1 MRATTTPRP
10 SLQRALSTLVA
21 MVLALTFAVVAQ
33 QSADATTAT
42 ASAYTINW
50 KASTVSGRSDLGFQ
64 WSPDHKSLVYFYN
77 TGDSAKLTGAEVLEQ
92 LTAQLAPGR
101 LLDGTDKKKAENSE
115 SPFSQGDPESSYY
128 YYGEKTNVL
137 DLVSVDNLY
146 GGTEVAPYGGS
157 DAILGADK
165 GKTEISAR
173 NGAGAFTITAPTGN
187 ALLDPA
193 TLSVQRLYISDQSIL
208 FDVGEKSSA
217 TTTKPV
223 NVYFMGYT
231 LRPYYTTAGSVTL
244 ETELNDK
251 LPKLPTYFFMGGDA
265 TNANG
270 TSTQAFGSIDSTKAL
285 IDVHPSKEG
294 LKVQDVC
301 LLDGNDVV
309 NLNCRAQNSAGG
321 ITTVTN
327 GDGTWGFAGDGRD
340 GPGGSY
346 ALQLKVTD
354 SSDTTST
361 YDQTNAPFIRLQEY
375 TDRVADANPVQ
386 KNTGEALDA
395 DSFFAKME
403 IDIRS
408 GYQSKVPEAFQDEF
422 RTKHSDE
429 FTRSIY
435 GYKAAT
441 IVPNAD
447 IASFPK
453 YGSYDVLVDT
463 TSKYGQVRRNT
474 IKVKFSPVA
483 PSVTAVADPAALTD
497 AEKTKVADAVR
508 TANPA
513 LPAEAVITVGADGA
527 TTITYPAGFG
537 PADTLNAA
545 DTVKKAESASYDLKA
560 PATLVPVQDPSALT
574 EAEKAAVK
582 KAVEDAN
589 SDLPDGVKI
598 SVADDG
604 AVTVT
609 YADGTTDSLKPEQ
622 TVKKADN
629 AAFDPKAP
637 ATLVPVQDP
646 KALTEAEKAAVK
658 KAVEDANPDLPAGA
672 VVSVDA
678 DGAVTV
684 TYADGTTD
692 TLSSSDT
699 VKEMIVIKPT
709 FDPKGKG
716 ADGKPFVID
725 AASFDPA
732 NCTISP
738 YVTVPKDEGVIYT
751 VKTSDGTVLK
761 ADGNG
766 HYTYA
771 YGDSVTVTAAAA
783 EGYRFADG
791 TTTEWTYKAPK
802 PAVCLPA
809 TSGKLA
815 KTGFDGGIIALSA
828 LLLTVGAGGVLLA
841 KRRKSA
847 S

>member
-589 SDLPDGVKI
+589 
-598 SVADDG
+598 
-604 AVTVT
+604 
-609 YADGTTDSLKPEQ
+609 
-622 TVKKADN
+622 
-629 AAFDPKAP
+629 
-637 ATLVPVQDP
+637 
-646 KALTEAEKAAVK
+646 
-658 KAVEDANPDLPAGA
+658 PDLPAGA

>member
-1 MRATTTPRP
+1 
-10 SLQRALSTLVA
+10 

-33 QSADATTAT
+33 QSAGATTAT
-42 ASAYTINW
+42 ASAYTIKW

-64 WSPDHKSLVYFYN
+64 WSPDHKSLVYLYN
-77 TGDSAKLTGAEVLEQ
+77 KTDATALTGAEVLEQ

-101 LLDGTDKKKAENSE
+101 LLDGGDKRKAEKSE
-115 SPFSQGDPESSYY
+115 TPFSKTEPEGFYFYY
-128 YYGEKTNVL
+128 DKKTNVL
-137 DLVSVDNLY
+137 DLVSVDELY
-146 GGTEVAPYGGS
+146 GGTTVAPYGGS
-157 DAILGADK
+157 DTILGADK

-187 ALLDPA
+187 ARLDPA

-208 FDVGEKSSA
+208 FDTGERGNT

-231 LRPYYTTAGSVTL
+231 QIPYYTTLGASTMTTDMVD
-244 ETELNDK
+244 NF
-251 LPKLPTYFFMGGDA
+251 PNLPTYFFMGGDTA
-265 TNANG
+265 NANG
-270 TSTQAFGSIDSTKAL
+270 TNTQAIRSIDPTKAL
-285 IDVHPSKEG
+285 IDAHPSKEG
-294 LKVQDVC
+294 LTVQDVC
-301 LLDGNDVV
+301 LLDGNDVL
-309 NLNCRAQNSAGG
+309 NLSCRAGNSAGG
-321 ITTVTN
+321 IKTVTN
-327 GDGTWGFAGDGRD
+327 DDGTWGFAGDGQD

-346 ALQLKVTD
+346 SLQLKVTD
-354 SSDTTST
+354 SSGATST
-361 YDQTNAPFIRLQEY
+361 YDQTTAPFIRLQEY

-429 FTRSIY
+429 FTRSIH

-513 LPAEAVITVGADGA
+513 LPAEAVITVDADGA

-560 PATLVPVQDPSALT
+560 PAMLVPVQDPS
-574 EAEKAAVK
+574 
-582 KAVEDAN
+582 
-589 SDLPDGVKI
+589 
-598 SVADDG
+598 
-604 AVTVT
+604 
-609 YADGTTDSLKPEQ
+609 
-622 TVKKADN
+622 
-629 AAFDPKAP
+629 
-637 ATLVPVQDP
+637 
-646 KALTEAEKAAVK
+646 ALTEAEKAAVK

-672 VVSVDA
+672 VVSVGA
-678 DGAVTV
+678 DGA
-684 TYADGTTD
+684 
-692 TLSSSDT
+692 
-699 VKEMIVIKPT
+699 
-709 FDPKGKG
+709 
-716 ADGKPFVID
+716 
-725 AASFDPA
+725 
-732 NCTISP
+732 
-738 YVTVPKDEGVIYT
+738 
-751 VKTSDGTVLK
+751 
-761 ADGNG
+761 
-766 HYTYA
+766 
-771 YGDSVTVTAAAA
+771 
-783 EGYRFADG
+783 
-791 TTTEWTYKAPK
+791 
-802 PAVCLPA
+802 
-809 TSGKLA
+809 
-815 KTGFDGGIIALSA
+815 
-828 LLLTVGAGGVLLA
+828 
-841 KRRKSA
+841 
-847 S
+847 